1 MGRPRRLGTAF
12 FLMGPASF
20 PTPRASPDSLFC
32 GLDPK
37 ASGNTPCSPSSTCL
51 RAVGLRNHDPA
62 IANVD
67 AIDFRLPYR
76 ANTCGQ
82 QRPCLRERVLAGR
95 VVAELRRAPR
105 VALLNLIHQSAP
117 LRKEGVVCAP
127 GPVLVTGVGQA
138 VVIDA
143 GGEA

>member
-1 MGRPRRLGTAF
+1 M
-12 FLMGPASF
+12 
-20 PTPRASPDSLFC
+20 
-32 GLDPK
+32 
-37 ASGNTPCSPSSTCL
+37 
-51 RAVGLRNHDPA
+51 
-62 IANVD
+62 
-67 AIDFRLPYR
+67 
-76 ANTCGQ
+76 
-82 QRPCLRERVLAGR
+82 
-95 VVAELRRAPR
+95 AELRRAPR